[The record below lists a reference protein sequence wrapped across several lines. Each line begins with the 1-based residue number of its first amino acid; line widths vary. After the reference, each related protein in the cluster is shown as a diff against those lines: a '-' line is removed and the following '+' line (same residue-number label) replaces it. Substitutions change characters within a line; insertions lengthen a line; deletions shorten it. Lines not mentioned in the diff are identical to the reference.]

1 MKKPDFKKCWD
12 TFLRW
17 KGWKAAARFCVK
29 GWKVTASFCVR
40 CWNSTLHWSGWRVL
54 FGLPPLWLLALSI
67 GCAVGLVWV
76 FARGLE
82 NRLPGY
88 CLYPLSAYCL
98 TALCVRLPGM
108 VRGGRAW
115 ISGHPKIAALFQTSD
130 RKFTRKL
137 YLEQLI
143 NFAYGSFK
151 IGAGI
156 LYGSA
161 WIGCDGIYNMTLSL
175 IQLFQ
180 ILRRKHAKSLQQQWK
195 SYRFCGILILLMHLT
210 LIGLVFQMVN
220 WNRADEH
227 GEIMIITT
235 ALFAFYK
242 LISSFMSIAKDRKH
256 VHPVDSSIR
265 MLDLAQAFFAI
276 FSLQASM
283 FHTFGTGE
291 GWEHLMNILTGC
303 ALCLLIVSIGI
314 YMIQRGT
321 REINKLQEGSNGK

>member
-1 MKKPDFKKCWD
+1 MQKPDFKK
-12 TFLRW
+12 
-17 KGWKAAARFCVK
+17 GWGSFVHWK
-29 GWKVTASFCVR
+29 GWKVTAFFFVR

-54 FGLPPLWLLALSI
+54 FGLPLNRLLALSI

-88 CLYPLSAYCL
+88 CLYPLAAYCL
-98 TALCVRLPGM
+98 TALCVRLPGTI
-108 VRGGRAW
+108 RGGKAW
-115 ISGHPKIAALFQTSD
+115 FSHHPKIAGIFQTSD

-137 YLEQLI
+137 YLDQII
-143 NFAYGSFK
+143 NFAYGSFR

-156 LYGSA
+156 FYGSA
-161 WIGCDGIYNMTLSL
+161 WIGCDGIYNFVQAM

-180 ILRRKHAKSLQQQWK
+180 ILRRKHAKTLVQQWR

-220 WNRADEH
+220 WNRAVEQ
-227 GEIMIITT
+227 GEIMVITT
-235 ALFAFYK
+235 AFFAFYK
-242 LISSFMSIAKDRKH
+242 IISSFIRIARDRKH
-256 VHPVDSSIR
+256 IRPVDSSIR
-265 MLDLAQAFFAI
+265 MLNLAQAFFAI

-291 GWEHLMNILTGC
+291 SWEQLMNMLTGC
-303 ALCLLIVSIGI
+303 AVCLLIVSIGI
-314 YMIQRGT
+314 YMIRRGT
-321 REINKLQEGSNGK
+321 REIKKLQEKNNGK